1 MKKLSILLLVFLLT
15 SSVPKAQAQI
25 AIAEA
30 VKLVV
35 KKVIKAIDLK
45 VQRMQNQTIWLQ
57 NAQKTIENELSKFR
71 LTEIS
76 NWSEKQKALYSDY
89 YDELWKVKSTIAYYQ
104 RIKDLTV
111 KQIAMVSEY
120 QRAWKLFQSDQH
132 FKPEEIIQMQRV
144 YVGILD
150 ASAKNLDQIML
161 VINPGKIQMTD
172 QQRLEAINQA
182 GDRLEENYSDLKQYN
197 NQNMIL
203 SLHRSK
209 DLNEVQTIK
218 NYYGLH

>member
-1 MKKLSILLLVFLLT
+1 MKKSIIILLFFT
-15 SSVPKAQAQI
+15 MSSSQAQI
-25 AIAEA
+25 PVIGT
-30 VKLVV
+30 VV

-76 NWSEKQKALYSDY
+76 NWSEKQKSLYSDY
-89 YDELWKVKSTIAYYQ
+89 YQELWKIKSTIAYYQ
-104 RIKDLTV
+104 RIKDLTI
-111 KQIAMVSEY
+111 KQVSLISEY
-120 QRAWKLFQSDQH
+120 QRAWKLFRSDKH
-132 FKPEEIIQMQRV
+132 FKPEEIVQMQRV

-161 VINPGKIQMTD
+161 VINPGKTQMTD

-182 GDRLEENYSDLKQYN
+182 GDLLDENYNDLKQYN
-197 NQNMIL
+197 NQNVIL

-209 DLNEVQTIK
+209 DLNEVHTIR

>member
-1 MKKLSILLLVFLLT
+1 MKKLVFIFLLFAAT
-15 SSVPKAQAQI
+15 ASQAQI
-25 AIAEA
+25 PF
-30 VKLVV
+30 VGTLV

-45 VQRMQNQTIWLQ
+45 VQRMQNETIWLQ

-89 YDELWKVKSTIAYYQ
+89 YDELWKVKSTIAFYQ

-111 KQIAMVSEY
+111 KQIAMVGEY

-132 FKPEEIIQMQRV
+132 FKPDEIIQMQRV

-150 ASAKNLDQIML
+150 ASAKNIDQIML
-161 VINPGKIQMTD
+161 VINPGKTQMTD

-182 GDRLEENYSDLKQYN
+182 GDRLDENYSDLKQYN

>member
-1 MKKLSILLLVFLLT
+1 MKKLIIIIGVILAGY
-15 SSVPKAQAQI
+15 SSRSYAQI
-25 AIAEA
+25 AAAEA

-71 LTEIS
+71 LNEIS
-76 NWSEKQKALYSDY
+76 NWSEKQRSLYDKY
-89 YDELWKVKSTIAYYQ
+89 YQELWKVKSTITYYQ
-104 RIKDLTV
+104 RIKDLTL
-111 KQIAMVSEY
+111 KQVALVGEY
-120 QRAWKLFQSDQH
+120 QQAWRLFQSDKH
-132 FKPEEIIQMQRV
+132 FRPEEINEMQRV
-144 YVGILD
+144 YLGILD

-161 VINPGKIQMTD
+161 VVNPGKTQMTD

-182 GDRLEENYSDLKQYN
+182 GDRLDENYGDLKQYN
-197 NQNMIL
+197 NQNIIL

-209 DLNEVQTIK
+209 DLNEVKTIK

>member
-1 MKKLSILLLVFLLT
+1 MKKLIVVLLVFVT
-15 SSVPKAQAQI
+15 SVSQAQI
-25 AIAEA
+25 PF
-30 VKLVV
+30 VGTLV

-45 VQRMQNQTIWLQ
+45 VQRMQNETIWLQ

-76 NWSEKQKALYSDY
+76 NWSDKQRKLYNDY
-89 YDELWKVKSTIAYYQ
+89 YQELWKVKSTITYYQ
-104 RIKDLTV
+104 RIKELTL
-111 KQIAMVSEY
+111 KQLAMVSEY
-120 QRAWKLFQSDQH
+120 RRAWELFRSDKH
-132 FKPEEIIQMQRV
+132 FKPGEILQMQRV
-144 YVGILD
+144 YMGILD

-161 VINPGKIQMTD
+161 VINPGKTQMTD

-182 GDRLEENYSDLKQYN
+182 GDRLDENYSDLKQYN

-209 DLNEVQTIK
+209 DLNEIQTLK
-218 NYYGLH
+218 SYYGLH